1 MTYEELTAGGIEDL
15 NSIKPGLGDL
25 LKWEMQMQSY
35 EHQEMCREH
44 HVRRDQDAR
53 GEDLSKR
60 RYVSLLLKWSGTE
73 WPSFWNTLHQVMVD
87 SLRQPPAVT
96 ELLEQFPSVRRTMYE
111 LRNSANLS
119 ETNETLLL

>member
-25 LKWEMQMQSY
+25 LKWEMQMQSH

-44 HVRRDQDAR
+44 YAHRYQDVW

-111 LRNSANLS
+111 LRNSTNLS